1 MSKIWNKHCF
11 FKIRNWQTQVSI
23 ISYLPIRGGLI
34 FIEKCQ
40 IFQCKTK
47 CKQKIKLSRASELQN
62 LKKQWS
68 QKKLF
73 ENILIKIEFLLSFRI
88 KTGKI
93 FKSQEYE
100 ITSNLNLA
108 VSVCVKCHTEKSC
121 LKDFGGSWVLTSSRY
136 KIFTCQKYEMNSNS
150 I

>member
-1 MSKIWNKHCF
+1 MKNAEKKTPVSNFLLQVETNKNGSVLSLVY
-11 FKIRNWQTQVSI
+11 IRS
-23 ISYLPIRGGLI
+23 GLI

-73 ENILIKIEFLLSFRI
+73 ENSLIKIEF
-88 KTGKI
+88 
-93 FKSQEYE
+93 
-100 ITSNLNLA
+100 
-108 VSVCVKCHTEKSC
+108 
-121 LKDFGGSWVLTSSRY
+121 
-136 KIFTCQKYEMNSNS
+136 FTFIQNQNG
-150 I
+150 